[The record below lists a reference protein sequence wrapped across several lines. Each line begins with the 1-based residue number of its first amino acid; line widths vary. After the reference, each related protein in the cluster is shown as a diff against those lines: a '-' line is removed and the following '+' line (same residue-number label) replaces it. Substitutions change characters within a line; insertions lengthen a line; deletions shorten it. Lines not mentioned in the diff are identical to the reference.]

1 MKLFPRVNFG
11 LALASLILSTFVWL
25 HVQSLQE
32 LKVSR
37 TVTLRLVPINLDESR
52 YVIRIPESVQIIA
65 NGPLDAHEQL
75 KDLLRSSRGTGIVAT
90 ADLSDARPEMSSYR
104 VRVQG
109 TDQISR
115 LGLELS
121 DVPDVSVSIQ
131 EVLTK
136 VIPIKA
142 IPTNVPEGFAF
153 SEAEIRP
160 PSVTI
165 RGAEN
170 DLARVDQVRVLLD
183 LEGYAPGQKVTQRV
197 EVLDAKLK
205 PMTAPQIS
213 VTPGEVEITPSLA
226 VAPPQRSL
234 FVSVNFATGTRP
246 APGYRFVGYSV
257 RPLTIMAKGNS
268 SVLQR
273 VQSVATEPISL
284 TGLRSRTTRNVR
296 LVAPREIGLLTERV
310 QVTLDIEPIQPVENP
325 APANPIPS
333 NPPPEKTNN
342 P

>member
-1 MKLFPRVNFG
+1 MKVLPRVNIG
-11 LALASLILSTFVWL
+11 LALASLVLSAFVWL

-52 YVIRIPESVQIIA
+52 YVIRIPETVQILA

-75 KDLLRSSRGTGIVAT
+75 KELLRSARGTGIVAT

-109 TDQISR
+109 SDQISR

-121 DVPDVSVSIQ
+121 EVPDVSVSIQ

-142 IPTNVPEGFAF
+142 IPTNVPDGFAF
-153 SEAEIRP
+153 SEAQIQP

-183 LEGYAPGQKVTQRV
+183 LEGYTPGKKVTQTV

-213 VTPGEVEITPSLA
+213 VTPSEVEITPSLA

-234 FVSVNFATGTRP
+234 FVSVSFAAGTKP
-246 APGYRFVGYSV
+246 APGYRFTGYSV

-273 VQSVATEPISL
+273 VQSVSTEPISL
-284 TGLRSRTTRNVR
+284 AGLRTRTTKTVR
-296 LVAPREIGLLTERV
+296 LVALKDIGLLTERV
-310 QVTLDIEPIQPVENP
+310 QVTLEIEPIQAVENP
-325 APANPIPS
+325 APINPAPT
-333 NPPPEKTNN
+333 NPPSEKTIN